1 MEPEIIDIGNLDSGS
16 SNIKLNLSSDDNTL
30 KSSNFGPGIEL
41 LMNEK
46 KKESS
51 SSNKSDDNIHLDD
64 LEHLENELND
74 ISKSININNSS
85 SDINLDKQQSV
96 TFSTDKDT
104 NIQEININDNPI
116 NITPSIGE
124 NTADVVNETKTWD
137 GFAQFKDIP
146 MDPDNSIQQQ
156 PQLSKEDLLKEK
168 FKYLRKL
175 EQLERKGVELT
186 KKYNMDSPLNEMMGE
201 YEMIISEKEKE
212 NSIKFQG
219 NMLSAFINGVEFLNN
234 RFDPFD
240 VHLDGWGEQFNE
252 NINDYDE
259 IFAELHEK
267 YKSKAKMAPEI
278 KLIFQLGASAM
289 MVHMTNTMFKSSMPN
304 MDDIM
309 RQNPD
314 LMQQFSQAAVN
325 TMGKTNPGF
334 SGFMN
339 NVMGGQQESQS
350 TVRVGPPPA
359 PMATQGPNSIPP
371 PRRPGF
377 TDTNFG
383 SSMSSQPSNNND
395 GINIQENY
403 SNVNEVEKSMRRPNS
418 SSQSS
423 RPEMKGPD
431 IGIMKG
437 PTDIS
442 DILSGLKTKQPTVQS
457 NMQPNFKKVT
467 EASIP
472 TVNLASSDTIDIKK
486 DEDATSTIS
495 IQELKEMQQEGNMP
509 KRSKRRQKSDK
520 STISLDI

>member
-1 MEPEIIDIGNLDSGS
+1 MNEPQIIDIGNLDSGNS
-16 SNIKLNLSSDDNTL
+16 GIKLNLSSDDSTL

-46 KKESS
+46 KKEGGS
-51 SSNKSDDNIHLDD
+51 SSNKNSGEESIHLDD

-74 ISKSININNSS
+74 ISSS
-85 SDINLDKQQSV
+85 LNTTKDINVQPSV
-96 TFSTDKDT
+96 TFSTDKNNDIEEINLNDT
-104 NIQEININDNPI
+104 TININ
-116 NITPSIGE
+116 PSIGE
-124 NTADVVNETKTWD
+124 NTADVMNDTKTWD
-137 GFAQFKDIP
+137 GYGQFQNIP
-146 MDPDNSIQQQ
+146 MDPDQNVQQT
-156 PQLSKEDLLKEK
+156 PSLSKEELLREK

-175 EQLERKGVELT
+175 EQLEKKGVELT
-186 KKYNMDSPLNEMMGE
+186 KKYNMESSLSEMQGE
-201 YEMIISEKEKE
+201 YEMILAEKEKE
-212 NSIKFQG
+212 NSVKFQG
-219 NMLSAFINGVEFLNN
+219 NMLSAFINGVEFLNG

-240 VHLDGWGEQFNE
+240 IHLDGWGEQFNE

-267 YKSKAKMAPEI
+267 YKSKAKMSPEI

-314 LMQQFSQAAVN
+314 LMQQFNQAAVN
-325 TMGKTNPGF
+325 SMGQSNPGF

-339 NVMGGQQESQS
+339 NVMNTGQQEAQS
-350 TVRVGPPPA
+350 TVRMGPPPG
-359 PMATQGPNSIPP
+359 PIATQGPNSIPP

-377 TDTNFG
+377 SDTNFTSKNESDG
-383 SSMSSQPSNNND
+383 VNIEENFSSISSEQ
-395 GINIQENY
+395 
-403 SNVNEVEKSMRRPNS
+403 VKSMR
-418 SSQSS
+418 
-423 RPEMKGPD
+423 RPEMKGPTTPSS
-431 IGIMKG
+431 GIMKG

-442 DILSGLKTKQPTVQS
+442 DILSGLKTKSNVQS

-467 EASIP
+467 EANIP
-472 TVNLASSDTIDIKK
+472 NVNMQSTEQSFTIKK
-486 DEDATSTIS
+486 DDDVGSTVS
-495 IQELKEMQQEGNMP
+495 IQELKEMQEGNNP

>member
-1 MEPEIIDIGNLDSGS
+1 MVEPEIIDIGNLDSGNS
-16 SNIKLNLSSDDNTL
+16 GIKLNLSNDDTAL

-46 KKESS
+46 KKDGGSS
-51 SSNKSDDNIHLDD
+51 SSNKGSGEDNIHLDD

-74 ISKSININNSS
+74 ISDSLNNTR
-85 SDINLDKQQSV
+85 DINVQPTV
-96 TFSTDKDT
+96 TFSTDKNND
-104 NIQEININDNPI
+104 IQEINLNDTPI
-116 NITPSIGE
+116 NVTPSIGE
-124 NTADVVNETKTWD
+124 NTADVINETKTWD
-137 GFAQFKDIP
+137 GYGQFQNIP
-146 MDPDNSIQQQ
+146 MDPDQNVQQA
-156 PQLSKEDLLKEK
+156 PPLSKEELLREK

-175 EQLERKGVELT
+175 EQLEKKGIELT
-186 KKYNMDSPLNEMMGE
+186 KKYNMESSLSEMQGE
-201 YEMIISEKEKE
+201 YEMILAEKEKE

-219 NMLSAFINGVEFLNN
+219 NMLSAFINGVEFLNG

-240 VHLDGWGEQFNE
+240 IHLDGWGEQFNE

-267 YKSKAKMAPEI
+267 YKSKAKMSPEI

-314 LMQQFSQAAVN
+314 LMQQFNQAAVN

-339 NVMGGQQESQS
+339 NVMSGGQQEAQS
-350 TVRVGPPPA
+350 TVRMGPPPG
-359 PMATQGPNSIPP
+359 PIATQGPNSIPP

-377 TDTNFG
+377 TDTNFTPKNEDDG
-383 SSMSSQPSNNND
+383 VNIEENFSSISSNQ
-395 GINIQENY
+395 
-403 SNVNEVEKSMRRPNS
+403 VKSMR
-418 SSQSS
+418 
-423 RPEMKGPD
+423 RPEMKGPSVQSS
-431 IGIMKG
+431 GVMKG

-442 DILSGLKTKQPTVQS
+442 DILSGLKTKSNVQA

-467 EASIP
+467 EANIPSVNMQSNEPSI
-472 TVNLASSDTIDIKK
+472 TIKK
-486 DEDATSTIS
+486 DDDAGSTIS
-495 IQELKEMQQEGNMP
+495 IQELKEMQEGGNMP

>member
-1 MEPEIIDIGNLDSGS
+1 MVEPEIIDIGNLDSGNS
-16 SNIKLNLSSDDNTL
+16 GIKLNLSNDDTAL

-46 KKESS
+46 KKDGGSS
-51 SSNKSDDNIHLDD
+51 SSNKGSGEDNIHLDD

-74 ISKSININNSS
+74 ISDSLNNTR
-85 SDINLDKQQSV
+85 DINVQPTV
-96 TFSTDKDT
+96 TFSTDKNND
-104 NIQEININDNPI
+104 IQEINLNDTPI
-116 NITPSIGE
+116 NVTPSIGE
-124 NTADVVNETKTWD
+124 NTADVINETKTWD
-137 GFAQFKDIP
+137 GYGQFQNIP
-146 MDPDNSIQQQ
+146 MDPDQNVQQA
-156 PQLSKEDLLKEK
+156 PPLSKEELLREK

-175 EQLERKGVELT
+175 EQLEKKGIELT
-186 KKYNMDSPLNEMMGE
+186 KKYNMESSLSEMQGE
-201 YEMIISEKEKE
+201 YEMILAEKEKE

-219 NMLSAFINGVEFLNN
+219 NMLSAFINGVEFLNG

-240 VHLDGWGEQFNE
+240 IHLDGWGEQFNE

-267 YKSKAKMAPEI
+267 YKSKAKMSPEI

-289 MVHMTNTMFKSSMPN
+289 MVHMTNIMFKSSMRN

-314 LMQQFSQAAVN
+314 LMQQFNQAAVN

-339 NVMGGQQESQS
+339 NVMSGGQQEAQS
-350 TVRVGPPPA
+350 TVRMGPPPG
-359 PMATQGPNSIPP
+359 PIATQGPNSIPP

-377 TDTNFG
+377 TDTNFTPKNEDDG
-383 SSMSSQPSNNND
+383 VNIEENFSSISSNQ
-395 GINIQENY
+395 
-403 SNVNEVEKSMRRPNS
+403 VKSMR
-418 SSQSS
+418 
-423 RPEMKGPD
+423 RPEMKGPSVQSS
-431 IGIMKG
+431 GVMKG

-442 DILSGLKTKQPTVQS
+442 DILSGLKTKSNVQA

-467 EASIP
+467 EANIPSVNMQSNEPSI
-472 TVNLASSDTIDIKK
+472 TIKK
-486 DEDATSTIS
+486 DDDAGSTIS
-495 IQELKEMQQEGNMP
+495 IQELKEMQEGGNMP